1 MTTKT
6 IGSLN
11 DCDLVLNDDSVSP
24 IHVQAQLDQDGFIAV
39 LDAGSDHGTFLE
51 RNGHWIRVLK
61 VELGS
66 SDRIRCGEQVL
77 ELKQITDLFGEQV
90 RVQFR
95 ENQHLRMPAMLADR
109 LAKAD
114 ARVRLE
120 RPRRNPET
128 GDIEEDL

>member
-1 MTTKT
+1 MTMKT
-6 IGSLN
+6 IGSLS
-11 DCDLVLNDDSVSP
+11 DCDLVLSGDSVSP

-39 LDAGSDHGTFLE
+39 LDAGSDQGTFLE

>member
-1 MTTKT
+1 MNTKT

-24 IHVQAQLDQDGFIAV
+24 IHAQAQLDQDGFISV
-39 LDAGSDHGTFLE
+39 LDAGSDQGTFLE
-51 RNGHWIRVLK
+51 RNGHWVRVLK
-61 VELGS
+61 IGLGS
-66 SDRIRCGEQVL
+66 TDRIRCGQQVL

-95 ENQHLRMPAMLADR
+95 DSQHLRMPAMLADR

-114 ARVRLE
+114 SRVRLE
-120 RPRRNPET
+120 RPKRNPET